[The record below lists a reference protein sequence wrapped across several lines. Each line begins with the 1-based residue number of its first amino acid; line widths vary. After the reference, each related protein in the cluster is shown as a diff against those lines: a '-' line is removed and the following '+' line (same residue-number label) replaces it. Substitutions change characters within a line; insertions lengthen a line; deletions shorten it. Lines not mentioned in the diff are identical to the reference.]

1 MVQLY
6 RNTLVGGVPLWE
18 LRQQKDVVIPDGVE
32 TIKERWFM
40 NSQIET
46 VIIPVS
52 VKKIEKEAFR
62 GCQQLREVEFAEGS
76 KLESID

>member
-1 MVQLY
+1 
-6 RNTLVGGVPLWE
+6 
-18 LRQQKDVVIPDGVE
+18 
-32 TIKERWFM
+32 M

-46 VIIPVS
+46 VIIPAS

-76 KLESID
+76 KLESIGELCFAYSGIQEIELPPN